1 MTRSLI
7 LVFVGLAL
15 FLAPA
20 CGGGE
25 KQEDGSAPAAD
36 GGLRQE
42 GGVTISDN
50 PQSFINNFS
59 TRGWSTDFTRR
70 TVSFDEIFSAGPSKD
85 GIPAIDEP
93 HFVEVKDADRY
104 LSAEEPVI
112 VVALGGEARAYPLQI
127 LLWHEIV
134 NDTLGGEPVVVTYC
148 PLCNTAL
155 AFERTF
161 KGQILDFGTT
171 GNLRNSDL
179 VMYDRQSESWWQQI
193 TGEAI
198 VGTHAGK
205 LLTPLPAAILPYN
218 EFKAAH
224 PGAQVLSRETGHD
237 RAYGTN
243 PYGGYDTG
251 APFLFEGT
259 IDGRLGATERVVSVV
274 ISDESVAYPFLILE
288 KQPVVNDTV
297 GGEPIVIF
305 FKKGTRSAL
314 DRESIAQSKDV
325 GAGVAFLRELDGSAL
340 TFELKGGR
348 FIDLETG
355 SEWNLSGRAVQGPL
369 SGKQLEPLVHGNHFW
384 FAWAVFRPDTR
395 IFGL

>member
-1 MTRSLI
+1 M
-7 LVFVGLAL
+7 GLAL
-15 FLAPA
+15 SLAVA
-20 CGGGE
+20 CGGSA
-25 KQEDGSAPAAD
+25 KQGDGNTPVPD

-50 PQSFINNFS
+50 PESFINNFS

-70 TVSFDEIFSAGPSKD
+70 TVSFDEISSGGVPKD
-85 GIPAIDEP
+85 GIPTIDDP
-93 HFVEVKDADRY
+93 QFVEFKDADRY
-104 LSAEEPVI
+104 LSADEPVM

-134 NDTLGGEPVVVTYC
+134 NDTVGGEPVVVTYC

-155 AFERTF
+155 AFQRTF
-161 KGQILDFGTT
+161 EGQILDFGVT

-193 TGEAI
+193 TGKAI
-198 VGTHAGK
+198 VGTHASK
-205 LLTPLPAAILPYN
+205 LLTPVPASILPYN

-224 PGAQVLSRETGHD
+224 PRGQVLSRETGQD

-243 PYGGYDTG
+243 PYGGYDTS
-251 APFLFEGT
+251 APFLFRGT
-259 IDGRLGATERVVSVV
+259 IDGRLGAMERVVSVV
-274 ISDESVAYPFLILE
+274 ISDESAAYPFLLLE
-288 KQPVVNDTV
+288 EQPVVNDV
-297 GGEPIVIF
+297 IGSKPVAIF

-314 DRESIAQSKDV
+314 DRGSISNSRDV
-325 GAGVAFLRELDGSAL
+325 GAGVAFLRELDGRVL
-340 TFELKGGR
+340 TFESKAGR

-355 SEWNLSGRAVQGPL
+355 SEWNLSGRAMQGPL

-384 FAWAVFRPDTR
+384 FSWAVFRPDTR
-395 IFGL
+395 VFGL